1 MRLHNGMLIPFR
13 HFLIFT
19 LFFISLNVKPILT
32 TKRSISTIHTDKS
45 LMPLAPSG
53 HQTGAKFFNEGL
65 KKVKEPEEIT
75 NNEPASDTNG
85 HGTFAS
91 SIAAGNY
98 VSGVSYF
105 DYAKGTAKGIAP
117 RAPDSSVQSYMGF
130 TSTSHSV
137 AIASF
142 AAMEKGTLV
151 VFAAGNHGPLFGTV
165 DNGFPWV
172 LTVGASTTNRWFAG
186 ILTLGNGLNI
196 TGWSLFPGTISSL
209 QNLPLVQQME
219 VVTEANV
226 SGTMLFSDNPT
237 CLESEEF
244 HCPCPIRDNAFDYSM
259 DATPLAT
266 GAGFIDLNKAL
277 VPGLIYDSTPQ
288 HYVQEFRR
296 TVTNVG
302 EGKATYRV
310 SVTAPHDSEVTV
322 SPEKLEFKTKSRTVL
337 SKMSTTKPS
346 LKFPKFVSVEGS
358 DIFSRSK
365 PGIKFSLVS
374 YNILAQE
381 IRYLLRGMRFR
392 FPLSESDSLSLC
404 NVLCEKSSLLSPS
417 HLPEVDEYDSFYK
430 GNMMSNGYSSIYIQ
444 RSGQKRDGCG
454 IFFKH
459 DSAELIL
466 HENIEYNDLVDSI
479 QDENLASDDT
489 KDDKQASKNE
499 CVEPKNGKYVLFHGF
514 NFLPYGAW
522 RSRTQVSEQRSW
534 DKGNENL
541 SSTIDP
547 SIIRVCFSPI
557 WTSELDDSS
566 IDIVFVNSALES
578 TSQDRGDPNDP
589 RVRLKRDC
597 VGVMAAFK
605 LKDSYS
611 HVVIIA
617 NTHIYWD
624 PEWADVKLAQ
634 AKYLL
639 SRLSQFK
646 TLVSDRFE
654 CKPSVVVAGDFNST
668 PGDKVYEYV
677 VSGNTTSAPMPE
689 SLDDLPI
696 PLCSVYASTRGE
708 PTFTNCTPDFTDTLD
723 YIFYSPSDHVKPV
736 SILELPELDS
746 PDVSGGLPNYSY
758 PSDHLPIGAEFE
770 ISRT

>member
-1 MRLHNGMLIPFR
+1 ML
-13 HFLIFT
+13 T
-19 LFFISLNVKPILT
+19 LFPALT
-32 TKRSISTIHTDKS
+32 PR
-45 LMPLAPSG
+45 LR
-53 HQTGAKFFNEGL
+53 
-65 KKVKEPEEIT
+65 
-75 NNEPASDTNG
+75 
-85 HGTFAS
+85 TF
-91 SIAAGNY
+91 
-98 VSGVSYF
+98 
-105 DYAKGTAKGIAP
+105 P
-117 RAPDSSVQSYMGF
+117 F
-130 TSTSHSV
+130 T
-137 AIASF
+137 
-142 AAMEKGTLV
+142 
-151 VFAAGNHGPLFGTV
+151 
-165 DNGFPWV
+165 
-172 LTVGASTTNRWFAG
+172 R
-186 ILTLGNGLNI
+186 
-196 TGWSLFPGTISSL
+196 
-209 QNLPLVQQME
+209 
-219 VVTEANV
+219 
-226 SGTMLFSDNPT
+226 
-237 CLESEEF
+237 
-244 HCPCPIRDNAFDYSM
+244 
-259 DATPLAT
+259 
-266 GAGFIDLNKAL
+266 
-277 VPGLIYDSTPQ
+277 
-288 HYVQEFRR
+288 
-296 TVTNVG
+296 
-302 EGKATYRV
+302 
-310 SVTAPHDSEVTV
+310 
-322 SPEKLEFKTKSRTVL
+322 SRTVL

-374 YNILAQE
+374 YNILAQV
-381 IRYLLRGMRFR
+381 Y
-392 FPLSESDSLSLC
+392 
-404 NVLCEKSSLLSPS
+404 VKSSLFPHSPPPCLKWKARS
-417 HLPEVDEYDSFYK
+417 RAVLAILKNLEADFLCLQEVDEYDSFYK

-499 CVEPKNGKYVLFHGF
+499 CVEPKN
-514 NFLPYGAW
+514 
-522 RSRTQVSEQRSW
+522 
-534 DKGNENL
+534 D
-541 SSTIDP
+541 
-547 SIIRVCFSPI
+547 
-557 WTSELDDSS
+557 
-566 IDIVFVNSALES
+566 SALES